1 MRTLTERSASGTW
14 RIQNFSWDRFAE
26 LDLSEPERMTLYA
39 VFTKLKD
46 YEMSG
51 LSPDTVQ
58 RIAYEIKEGLK

>member
-1 MRTLTERSASGTW
+1 MRTLTERKTNGTW
-14 RIQNFSWDRFAE
+14 QIRNFSWERFKE
-26 LDLSEPERMTLYA
+26 LDITESERMTLYA

-58 RIAYEIKEGLK
+58 SIAYEIKEGLK

>member
-14 RIQNFSWDRFAE
+14 RIRNFSWDRFNE
-26 LDLSEPERMTLYA
+26 LGLSESERMTLYA

-58 RIAYEIKEGLK
+58 KISFEIKEGLK